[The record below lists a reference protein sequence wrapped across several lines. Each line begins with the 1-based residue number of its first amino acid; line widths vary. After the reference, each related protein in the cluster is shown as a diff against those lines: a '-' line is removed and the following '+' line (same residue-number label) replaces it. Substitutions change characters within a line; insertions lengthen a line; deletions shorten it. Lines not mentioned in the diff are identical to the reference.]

1 MERFY
6 FNLCVKQEL
15 DLTYELFLTL
25 FQSYFWNSMMQI
37 LPQRLK
43 DYKVKRTNYVWWRG
57 CLDKYVYI

>member
-43 DYKVKRTNYVWWRG
+43 DYKVKRTN
-57 CLDKYVYI
+57 